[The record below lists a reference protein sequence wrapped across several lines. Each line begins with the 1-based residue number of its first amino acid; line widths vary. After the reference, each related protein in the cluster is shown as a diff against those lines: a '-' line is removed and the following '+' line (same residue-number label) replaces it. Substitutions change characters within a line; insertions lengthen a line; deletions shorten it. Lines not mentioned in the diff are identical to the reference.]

1 VAKVPKN
8 NNNRATLSGRAQFF
22 SFSCYS
28 LFEVRMCF
36 LFMPFTDLD
45 PFWSEFSDCENNAGF
60 GHDDFLFLFFDF
72 QRLEM
77 KDCVTTTHILKPWM

>member
-1 VAKVPKN
+1 
-8 NNNRATLSGRAQFF
+8 
-22 SFSCYS
+22 
-28 LFEVRMCF
+28 
-36 LFMPFTDLD
+36 MPFTDLD

-77 KDCVTTTHILKPWM
+77 KDCVTTAHILKPWM